1 MKKQKQI
8 LDKICCLVFVF
19 LNKWNSIWFLYDHS
33 LSENNK
39 NGLFLDMRVPKTI
52 SAGMIRK
59 NNSHL
64 CGLSSCFPC
73 QKFIIP
79 LFTNFETQTCDL
91 CRLFNLLN
99 NSASIFYNKRVE
111 LICSIMCRPFYRTV
125 ERTKTISFDIE

>member
-1 MKKQKQI
+1 M
-8 LDKICCLVFVF
+8 FVF

-39 NGLFLDMRVPKTI
+39 NGLFLDMRVPKTK

-59 NNSHL
+59 NNSYL
-64 CGLSSCFPC
+64 GGLSSCFPC
-73 QKFIIP
+73 QKFLIP
-79 LFTNFETQTCDL
+79 LFTNFETQTCAL

-111 LICSIMCRPFYRTV
+111 LICSIMCRLFYRTV
-125 ERTKTISFDIE
+125 ERTKTIPSNIE